1 MIDSEEERKQSILH
15 KAFTGELTK
24 KWRLERNIN
33 LMSWKHMTLKEA
45 CNGLKY
51 GTASKSVKEGN
62 VAVIRMGN
70 LQGGE
75 IDWTNLVYSDNDADN
90 AKYHLDP
97 GAVLFNR
104 TNSPELVGKTAIYR
118 GEQPA
123 IYAGYLIKLDYK
135 EFLDGEFLNYI
146 MNSPEEKY
154 YCNMVKSDGVN
165 QSNISAAKIGE
176 FEIPVPSLDEQ
187 HEITR
192 LLDRYFNAERALRQS
207 CSLAFDQIIASRQSI
222 LSKDFSGA
230 LFK

>member
-1 MIDSEEERKQSILH
+1 
-15 KAFTGELTK
+15 
-24 KWRLERNIN
+24 
-33 LMSWKHMTLKEA
+33 
-45 CNGLKY
+45 
-51 GTASKSVKEGN
+51 
-62 VAVIRMGN
+62 
-70 LQGGE
+70 
-75 IDWTNLVYSDNDADN
+75 
-90 AKYHLDP
+90 
-97 GAVLFNR
+97 
-104 TNSPELVGKTAIYR
+104 
-118 GEQPA
+118 
-123 IYAGYLIKLDYK
+123 
-135 EFLDGEFLNYI
+135 

-222 LSKDFSGA
+222 LSKAFSGA